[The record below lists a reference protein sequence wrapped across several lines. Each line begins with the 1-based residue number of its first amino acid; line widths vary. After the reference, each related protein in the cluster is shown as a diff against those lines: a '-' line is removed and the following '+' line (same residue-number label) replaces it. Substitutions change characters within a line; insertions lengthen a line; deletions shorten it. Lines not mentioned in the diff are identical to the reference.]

1 MLTKNEARVTLEGA
15 ALDVRKFRV
24 EEHMNQPFAIDVE
37 ALCPD
42 DLDLERLVGEK
53 AIFELGFNQLLAPTA
68 RKWQGTAISI
78 AHVKQE
84 ATGLSRYHLRI
95 EADVALLGYRKNMR
109 AFQYLSELDI
119 VEQLLGEWKIAFRS
133 EVDRGVYKKRKFKV
147 QYAESD
153 LDFVHRLLEEL
164 GVSYFF
170 ETDDQGDSCMVLHD
184 APHTRAAR
192 FPALLNAGSAAE
204 MLYDQDTAVDI
215 RTARAVRP
223 TKYTI
228 RDHDYRKAS
237 DYWLGATEEAPE
249 ARGRLAK
256 LERFQYVPGA
266 FLFEATGMVDSPSA
280 DGRGASRSDE
290 AAGKRMAKRRL
301 EAQRSPAERFEL
313 RTNAVDIAV
322 GTVIAVLDYSRLE
335 GSGILATD
343 VTIEGNHDET
353 WLADISGTRAKVP
366 YRPALVTKRPH
377 AIGVESATVVGPAGE
392 EVHCDEFGRVK
403 VHFHWDRESGRD
415 ENSSCWVHVN
425 QNWAGTTFGSSSL
438 PRIGQEVLVEFLGG
452 DPDRPIITGRVYTN
466 LQKKPYGL
474 PANLDTTVVARS
486 QTLAGEGFNEISM
499 KDTAGAELL
508 FMKAQM
514 DHVSN
519 VGNNKTTSIVQHYA
533 KSIGSNQTTKVGK
546 NQSLSVGGSQSIS
559 IGGNQSTII
568 NGSQTVAVGKEKH
581 DVIKDKYTITVGKSK
596 IEITP
601 EKISIVSPEI
611 VLHATEKA
619 NDIKGKPIY
628 LNCTSAVQATATSP
642 STTAPAGTGTGTGT
656 GGP

>member
-1 MLTKNEARVTLEGA
+1 MLSKNDARVTLDGT

-24 EEHMNQPFAIDVE
+24 EEHMNRPFSIDIE
-37 ALCPD
+37 AVTSDELH
-42 DLDLERLVGEK
+42 LERLVGEK
-53 AIFELGFNQLLAPTA
+53 AIFELHFNQLLKPAV
-68 RKWQGTAISI
+68 RRWQGTAISVV
-78 AHVKQE
+78 HVKQE
-84 ATGLSRYHLRI
+84 TTGLSRYHVRI

-119 VEQLLGEWKIAFRS
+119 VEQLLGEWKVLFRT
-133 EVDRGVYKKRKFKV
+133 EADRSVYKKRKFKV

-164 GVSYFF
+164 GISYFF
-170 ETDDQGDSCMVLHD
+170 ETNDQGDSCLVLHD
-184 APHTRAAR
+184 APHNRAPR
-192 FPALLNAGSAAE
+192 MPPLLNLGNPTE
-204 MLYDQDTAVDI
+204 MAYDQDVAVGI
-215 RTARAVRP
+215 QTARAVRP
-223 TKYTI
+223 TRYTI
-228 RDHDYRKAS
+228 RDHDYRKPA
-237 DYWLGATEEAPE
+237 DYWLAATEEAPE

-256 LERFQYVPGA
+256 LERFHYVPGA
-266 FLFEATGMVDSPSA
+266 FLFEASGMVDSPHA
-280 DGRGASRSDE
+280 DARGASRSDE
-290 AAGKRMAKRRL
+290 AAGQLMAKRRL

-313 RTNAVDIAV
+313 RTNALDVAV
-322 GTVIAVLDYSRLE
+322 GTVTSILDYSRLD
-335 GSGILATD
+335 GSGILALG
-343 VTIEGNHDET
+343 VVIEGKHDDT
-353 WLADISGTRAKVP
+353 WLAEVSGTRSKVP
-366 YRPALVTKRPH
+366 FRPPLVTPRPH
-377 AIGVESATVVGPAGE
+377 ALGVESATVVGPAGE

-474 PANLDTTVVARS
+474 PTNLDTTVVARS
-486 QTLAGEGFNEISM
+486 QTLAGQGFNEISM
-499 KDTAGAELL
+499 KDTNGAELL
-508 FMKAQM
+508 FMKAQK

-519 VGNNKTTSIVQHYA
+519 VGNDKLTSIVQNYM
-533 KSIGSNQTTKVGK
+533 KSIGANQTTKVAK
-546 NQSLSVGGSQSIS
+546 NQALSVGGSQSIS
-559 IGGNQSTII
+559 IGGNQSTLIG
-568 NGSQTVAVGKEKH
+568 GSQTVGVGKEKH

-601 EKISIVSPEI
+601 EMISIVSPEI
-611 VLHATEKA
+611 ILHATEKQ

-628 LNCTSAVQATATSP
+628 LNCTSAVKPTSTSP